1 MIVDH
6 ETDEDVIKKFGSKFL
21 GTIWSPRE
29 DLILFNYHVNISPK
43 TKKGRSDADIDE
55 TTLHLIDK
63 KDLTLRI
70 VTSVVSSWYDNS
82 GLVCPYTMKFKLLLQ
97 KTVPR
102 SDDWDSSLPEDLQL
116 EWKTNLAK
124 VVCIGTFY
132 FPRSCKPLDATGPP
146 ELIGF
151 HDGADPGHG
160 GCVYLRYELEGEG
173 DDHTSSLLIAKNK
186 VGKDKNTPRD

>member
-29 DLILFNYHVNISPK
+29 DLILFSYHVNISLK
-43 TKKGRSDADIDE
+43 TKKGRADADIDE

-102 SDDWDSSLPEDLQL
+102 SDDGTQACQRIFNLSGRLTWPRLCVLGHSISLEVANLWMLLDLL
-116 EWKTNLAK
+116 
-124 VVCIGTFY
+124 
-132 FPRSCKPLDATGPP
+132 S
-146 ELIGF
+146 
-151 HDGADPGHG
+151 
-160 GCVYLRYELEGEG
+160 
-173 DDHTSSLLIAKNK
+173 
-186 VGKDKNTPRD
+186 